1 VLRRLPREATKKVR
15 EIMDTSVVP
24 VTADSS
30 IYDAH
35 RRMVL
40 SRRPAIPIVENG
52 LYRGIF
58 TSERLVHV
66 HRHLQDHAPHRER
79 YRGIAVALGLFGR

>member
-1 VLRRLPREATKKVR
+1 
-15 EIMDTSVVP
+15 MDTSVVP

-35 RRMVL
+35 RRMVM

-66 HRHLQDHAPHRER
+66 HRHIQDHAPHRER
-79 YRGIAVALGLFGR
+79 YRGIAVALGLVGR